1 LTNNVTLK
9 RNGLRHRNHQ
19 TKTKK
24 EEIMLRMKKQKGFT
38 LIELLIVIA
47 IIGILAAIAIPMYRA
62 QTIKAK
68 MTEVTNGMSNI
79 ASAVAAY
86 YQENDAWPAST
97 ITGKLNVQ
105 NSLGVGTV
113 ALARLGD
120 ISVTGG
126 AVTVGGV
133 ITGTIATVAPGAI
146 DSSVNGRLLILRPTV
161 SVDGSISW
169 AWEGGAGMPPAYVP
183 KR

>member
-1 LTNNVTLK
+1 LNENI
-9 RNGLRHRNHQ
+9 
-19 TKTKK
+19 KK

-68 MTEVTNGMSNI
+68 MTEVTNGMSNV

-86 YQENDAWPAST
+86 YQENDAWPSAVT
-97 ITGKLNVQ
+97 TKAEVQ
-105 NSLGVGTV
+105 NSFGVATA
-113 ALARLGD
+113 ALTRLAD
-120 ISVTGG
+120 NLSID
-126 AVTVGGV
+126 AAGV
-133 ITGTIATVAPGAI
+133 ITGTVALVDASVNAQTLVLTPSVAG
-146 DSSVNGRLLILRPTV
+146 DSSIT
-161 SVDGSISW
+161 W
-169 AWEGGAGMPPAYVP
+169 AWSGGAGMPPVYVP